1 MLQYILE
8 MNRLSVTVFAFMNY
22 FWKNSVKLINFIL
35 RVILACTFFKL
46 SGPLSHCVLK
56 SLMCILIFYSIFSQT
71 CLQFNLWDNE
81 ISWNI
86 RLSNSQG
93 FLQIVQ
99 NIFSENCSGSN
110 SSQYP
115 PAQWAPWWFIKNSW
129 NEMNWFHR
137 FLKIFS
143 N

>member
-1 MLQYILE
+1 MCSPQENTL
-8 MNRLSVTVFAFMNY
+8 VFRSSRNIFTIVAEKYKKNY
-22 FWKNSVKLINFIL
+22 FGIIQKKIPSNWLISFHEL
-35 RVILACTFFKL
+35 FGLYFFKL
-46 SGPLSHCVLK
+46 SCTLSHAFWFFTAFFLK
-56 SLMCILIFYSIFSQT
+56 LVY
-71 CLQFNLWDNE
+71 NLWDNE

-115 PAQWAPWWFIKNSW
+115 PAQWAPWWFIKKLVKW
-129 NEMNWFHR
+129 NELISQVF
-137 FLKIFS
+137 
-143 N
+143 